1 MPDAALR
8 AASLAHALSV
18 PLSPAPA
25 FASRRAGGGRTT
37 LLVLADQRWGV
48 VYQRLQHL
56 LARLARHLDVIVV
69 EEPVADDMA
78 PGHLVASNPAAGV
91 EVLVPHLPARIA
103 RADGLA
109 LAAVAELL
117 RDALAER
124 AVASPIAW
132 FASPMPLP
140 LLASL
145 PVRAVVYDRR
155 DDAGAAAP
163 EARSLRAER
172 DAALMA
178 RADLV
183 LTASPTLHKASS
195 ARHARARFVADAI
208 DADHFDA
215 GRLWERSVEA
225 ADAAALHAGLPWPR
239 LGWYGAIDERVD
251 LALVEAVA
259 ARRPDWQLV
268 MAGPVL
274 LPPGRALPQRA
285 NLHWLG
291 RQSWALL
298 PYLQSQWDVCLLPIV
313 RGPATRCH
321 PPTRALEALAGG
333 RPVVSTA
340 LPDVVARLGGVV
352 RTADGVD
359 GFIAAC
365 EATLDESPAERA
377 RRRDAGRV
385 LARQGDWD
393 AAAGRIWSWLAAL
406 AAAPA
411 AEPAP
416 AWPPQQQ
423 RGGHGEPARQVVG

>member
-8 AASLAHALSV
+8 AASLVNSLSV
-18 PLSPAPA
+18 PVSPAPA
-25 FASRRAGGGRTT
+25 LGPRGTRAARPT

-48 VYQRLQHL
+48 VYQRTQHL
-56 LARLARHLDVIVV
+56 LARLALHLDVLVV
-69 EEPVADDMA
+69 EEPVADDAA
-78 PGHLVASNPAAGV
+78 PGHLVASCPAAGV
-91 EVLVPHLPARIA
+91 EVLVPHLPPRIA
-103 RADGLA
+103 GAEGPA
-109 LAAVAELL
+109 LAALAMLL
-117 RDALAER
+117 RNALSER
-124 AVASPIAW
+124 GVALPIAW
-132 FASPMPLP
+132 LATPMALP

-155 DDAGAAAP
+155 DDGAAGLAGAPAWRA
-163 EARSLRAER
+163 LRAER

-183 LTASPTLHKASS
+183 LTASPTLHKASR

-225 ADAAALHAGLPWPR
+225 ADAAALHAGVPWPR

-251 LALVEAVA
+251 LALVDAVA
-259 ARRPDWQLV
+259 AHRPDWQLV

-274 LPPGRALPQRA
+274 LPAGRALPQRA

-313 RGPATRCH
+313 RGPATRCY

-333 RPVVSTA
+333 RPVVATA
-340 LPDVVARLGGVV
+340 LPDVVARVGGVV

-365 EATLDESPAERA
+365 EATLAETPQERA

-393 AAAGRIWSWLAAL
+393 AAAERIWSWLAAL
-406 AAAPA
+406 GMAAGNDASA
-411 AEPAP
+411 A
-416 AWPPQQQ
+416 WL
-423 RGGHGEPARQVVG
+423 QVVGDGERATQRAG